1 MVRGSGDPRNMGHE
15 KALDVRSI
23 LLVDGII
30 DRTVAQLNARGAIS
44 GRRSSINS
52 KLTISTILTLF
63 CCSERSRTTDKIEP
77 LTKDRID

>member
-1 MVRGSGDPRNMGHE
+1 MVRGSGDPRNMGYE
-15 KALDVRSI
+15 KALEVRSI

-52 KLTISTILTLF
+52 KLTIHDTDTILLLG
-63 CCSERSRTTDKIEP
+63 EE
-77 LTKDRID
+77 